1 VERQGWGKE
10 QGEGAKQA
18 IYPLESEGEGP
29 ARGRWEV
36 LYKFAPG
43 ITWVGFHST
52 QENECFRSE
61 GCLCLETSVWKAQ
74 SPGGKSAKSCLSGM
88 VLSLSW

>member
-1 VERQGWGKE
+1 MQSSGFKQKGERSGDRGGGRNRGRE
-10 QGEGAKQA
+10 LSRQA
-18 IYPLESEGEGP
+18 IYPLGSEGEGP
-29 ARGRWEV
+29 ANGRWEV

-43 ITWVGFHST
+43 ITWVGFHPI

-74 SPGGKSAKSCLSGM
+74 
-88 VLSLSW
+88 